1 MQHVLATSGP
11 KLLEPGDHTGVAG
24 FPGAREDPAGRKRKM
39 GAIGGMG
46 GWGGVKRREEGEERG
61 SHLNRVA
68 GCLSF
73 RMSFT

>member
-39 GAIGGMG
+39 G
-46 GWGGVKRREEGEERG
+46 GWGDGGGVKRREEGEERG